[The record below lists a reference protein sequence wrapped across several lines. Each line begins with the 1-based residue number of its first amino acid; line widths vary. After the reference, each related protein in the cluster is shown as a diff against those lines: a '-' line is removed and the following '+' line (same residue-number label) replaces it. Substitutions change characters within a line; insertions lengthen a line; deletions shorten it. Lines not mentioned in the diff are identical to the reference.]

1 MLDDEATA
9 GPKFTG
15 NIPAAREP
23 GAAHGGIM
31 SPQRAQNPGGTLLQ
45 LRDVTFSIGAQ
56 VILENIDLEIGKG
69 EFVCVVGVSG
79 CGKTTMLRLLAGLL
93 TPTKGAAYYRGA
105 AVSGPQRDIALVFQD
120 YVKALLPWR
129 NAAGNVALAL
139 EPTGV
144 PRRARAARIEALLR
158 KVGLEGHA
166 TKFPGEMSG
175 GMQQRL
181 QIARCLAQDPAVLLM
196 DEPFGA
202 LDAMTRQGLQDE
214 ILSIVALSGATGFFV
229 THDIEEAIYLADRVI
244 GLLPRPGRIG
254 TSFTIN
260 LPRPRDQL
268 TTREHPEFLRLWREL
283 LDFVKA
289 HEA

>member
-79 CGKTTMLRLLAGLL
+79 CGKATMLKLLAGLL

-105 AVSGPQRDIALVFQD
+105 AVSGPQQD
-120 YVKALLPWR
+120 TA
-129 NAAGNVALAL
+129 
-139 EPTGV
+139 
-144 PRRARAARIEALLR
+144 
-158 KVGLEGHA
+158 
-166 TKFPGEMSG
+166 MSQKMLNG
-175 GMQQRL
+175 
-181 QIARCLAQDPAVLLM
+181 
-196 DEPFGA
+196 
-202 LDAMTRQGLQDE
+202 
-214 ILSIVALSGATGFFV
+214 
-229 THDIEEAIYLADRVI
+229 
-244 GLLPRPGRIG
+244 
-254 TSFTIN
+254 
-260 LPRPRDQL
+260 
-268 TTREHPEFLRLWREL
+268 
-283 LDFVKA
+283 
-289 HEA
+289 